1 MIRLVRWFAGLLFTA
16 SVFLYVLLLTLPVF
30 FNPNDY
36 KDQLIE
42 LVERKTGRQV
52 EIEGD
57 IQMQI
62 SPWLNATCT
71 LGKVRLAG
79 NALFPNST
87 CIASEQT
94 RMELSILPLLLQRR
108 LHMETVVLDGVTIN
122 LIRNKEGMDNWQ
134 PVNDASN
141 PGALSALSDPPAEQ
155 DQTPGATAAGTSLED
170 TQKRPLLTRL
180 LLGISG
186 IDVGGLHLNH
196 VNTRYDNRQSN
207 TIILLKDLQI
217 KTGRLRDNIPFP
229 LEADFH
235 LTLDSHGKKTSSSR
249 SGDITMQG
257 NATLFWRER
266 RLLLE
271 DLRLAATL
279 RGKALPKRGL
289 KIEVTTNSSIHLPE
303 QKITIQDFSLSHEN
317 ATLRGSGMV
326 ENFDSPRWSLA
337 LRIPECSPHS
347 ILKQMQTTRPLVRN
361 DKAFNLLS
369 GNLDIKGGKEL
380 VEITDLTMTIDATT
394 LTGALKIENQ
404 DTPAFVAAIHVNK
417 LDLGHYGAPETK
429 KGDEA
434 EGRPT
439 MNDPPLIP
447 VPFLHDLLLQLDL
460 QLDSLKIGGAALSQV
475 QIKLDGKD
483 GVLQLPL
490 TANLYDGSLKLETRI
505 DATGDVPTIQIK
517 PRVNKIKL
525 APLFQDMTGSESVT
539 GTASLQADLNTS
551 GQHLDDL
558 LQQMNGTIRLEIL
571 NGKFMAFPI
580 REQIEA
586 ALAPLQDEPQP
597 APAVSVEPTGFSR
610 LSATAVI
617 EDGVLYNDDL
627 MATSEEMEI
636 NGGGDIQLAQGQT
649 DFVLKV
655 TLPSALLADHEL
667 HFPESSATIIVP
679 YTISGPFSE
688 LTQQADVARFLPP
701 KIETAPPEALPPP
714 AEATE
719 SGPEQLSSP
728 LLPENVETEGD

>member
-1 MIRLVRWFAGLLFTA
+1 
-16 SVFLYVLLLTLPVF
+16 
-30 FNPNDY
+30 
-36 KDQLIE
+36 
-42 LVERKTGRQV
+42 
-52 EIEGD
+52 
-57 IQMQI
+57 
-62 SPWLNATCT
+62 
-71 LGKVRLAG
+71 
-79 NALFPNST
+79 
-87 CIASEQT
+87 
-94 RMELSILPLLLQRR
+94 
-108 LHMETVVLDGVTIN
+108 METVVLDGVTVN

-134 PVNDASN
+134 PI
-141 PGALSALSDPPAEQ
+141 SDPSAEQ
-155 DQTPGATAAGTSLED
+155 DQTPGATAAGTSLENMQ
-170 TQKRPLLTRL
+170 TKPLLIRL

-196 VNTRYDNRQSN
+196 VNTRYDNRLTN
-207 TIILLKDLQI
+207 TIILLRDLQI
-217 KTGRLRDNIPFP
+217 KTGRLRENIPFP

-235 LTLDSHGKKTSSSR
+235 LTLDSHSQKTSSSR

-266 RLLLE
+266 HLLLE

-289 KIEVTTNSSIHLPE
+289 KIDVTTNSSIHLPE
-303 QKITIQDFSLSHEN
+303 QKITVQDFSLTHEN

-326 ENFDSPRWSLA
+326 ENFDSPHWSMA
-337 LRIPECSPHS
+337 LKIPECSPQS

-361 DKAFNLLS
+361 EKAFSLLS

-380 VEITDLTMTIDATT
+380 VEITDLTMTIDETT
-394 LTGALKIENQ
+394 LTGTLKIEDL
-404 DTPAFVAAIHVNK
+404 DTPAFVAAIHVNQ
-417 LDLGHYGAPETK
+417 LDLGRYGATGTK
-429 KGDEA
+429 KSVEA
-434 EGRPT
+434 ESQPT

-447 VPFLHDLLLQLDL
+447 VQFLHDLLLQLDL

-490 TANLYDGSLKLETRI
+490 TANLYDGSFKLEARI

-539 GTASLQADLNTS
+539 GTATLQADLNTS
-551 GQHLDDL
+551 GKHLDDL
-558 LQQMNGTIRLEIL
+558 LQQMNGTMRLEIL

-580 REQIEA
+580 RKQIEA
-586 ALAPLQDEPQP
+586 ALAPPQNESQP
-597 APAVSVEPTGFSR
+597 APAVSVETTGFSR

-627 MATSEEMEI
+627 RATSEEMEI
-636 NGGGDIQLAQGQT
+636 NGAGDIHLVQGQT
-649 DFVLKV
+649 NFVLKV
-655 TLPSALLADHEL
+655 ALPSALFAGYEL
-667 HFPESSATIIVP
+667 HLPESGAPIIVP

-688 LTQQADVARFLPP
+688 LTQQANVAQFLHP
-701 KIETAPPEALPPP
+701 KTETTPPEALPPP
-714 AEATE
+714 VEATE
-719 SGPEQLSSP
+719 SDPEKLSSP
-728 LLPENVETEGD
+728 LLPEHVGTEGD